1 MKLEEV
7 RQKIDAIDP
16 QIRELLME
24 RLDCSRLVA
33 ETKQAAGETN
43 IYRPDRE
50 QVILQKLS
58 QGVSEDRLPEYL
70 AVVRKITTTMKG
82 TIRAEANQPHG
93 LKICMTFPLE
103 EDLNN
108 GKNPDRGR

>member
-50 QVILQKLS
+50 QVILQKS
-58 QGVSEDRLPEYL
+58 KL
-70 AVVRKITTTMKG
+70 ADYPDLKHITIKIE
-82 TIRAEANQPHG
+82 EA
-93 LKICMTFPLE
+93 
-103 EDLNN
+103 
-108 GKNPDRGR
+108 